1 MRHPKTSLDRRG
13 FVKLGVAVAVTA
25 PLVGQAVQAA
35 DLPQLSEDDPTAK
48 ALGYRHDT
56 TKVDQAKFPNHKPD
70 QNCANCKLIQ
80 GEAADGWIRCQLF
93 PGKLVNTNG
102 WCAGWVKLA

>member
-1 MRHPKTSLDRRG
+1 MQDPNSLDRRE
-13 FVKLGVAVAVTA
+13 FVKLGLAVAVTA
-25 PLVGQAVQAA
+25 PLPIDAARAA
-35 DLPQLSEDDPTAK
+35 DLPKLSEDDPTAK

-56 TKVDQAKFPNHKPD
+56 NAVDQARFPNHKPD

-80 GEAADGWIRCQLF
+80 GEASGDWIRCQLF

-102 WCAGWVKLA
+102 WCAGWVKKA